1 MPTVTAKALNHQKK
15 QEAYRQNG
23 VYHVSS
29 ESRLRYLKVPDVAI
43 LMDVPASTVY
53 DLARQNRIVGMVR
66 FGRHIR
72 FNRDELERWL
82 RAGGETVEGKV

>member
-1 MPTVTAKALNHQKK
+1 MSIVVQPNIAT
-15 QEAYRQNG
+15 EAVG
-23 VYHVSS
+23 TK
-29 ESRLRYLKVPDVAI
+29 RYIKVPDVAT

-72 FNRDELERWL
+72 FDRDKLERWL
-82 RAGGETVEGKV
+82 QAGGETEVA

>member
-1 MPTVTAKALNHQKK
+1 MSVETQPNIAAETVNPK
-15 QEAYRQNG
+15 RFI
-23 VYHVSS
+23 
-29 ESRLRYLKVPDVAI
+29 KVLDVAV

-72 FNRDELERWL
+72 FDRDKLERWL
-82 RAGGETVEGKV
+82 QAGGETEAA